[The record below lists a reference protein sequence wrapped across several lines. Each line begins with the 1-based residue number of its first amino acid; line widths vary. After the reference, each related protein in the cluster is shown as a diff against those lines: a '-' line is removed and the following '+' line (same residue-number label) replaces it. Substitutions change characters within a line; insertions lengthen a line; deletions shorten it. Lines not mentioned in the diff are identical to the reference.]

1 MKNIIKQLMVV
12 LSRKQK
18 WECVLIFI
26 TSLLGSMVEL
36 LGISAILPFA
46 ELLLKP
52 DDVMNY
58 TWGKYIASIFGFSN
72 SKQVII
78 ISGILIICIYI
89 LKNFYL
95 IKQMKFQIK
104 KVNDIRWR
112 LSAKIIKSYMN
123 RNYVYFTKTN
133 SSILLRGID
142 TDVSATTDVMGN
154 LFKVLA
160 ELMTVSLIIFY
171 LFYTNVVLT
180 FLVATVIFLC
190 LLWFV
195 LGYRKKIRN
204 AGKRYNEYAA
214 TVSQCALQ
222 IFRGIKEI
230 KIMHKENY
238 FINQYIDLLHTRI
251 DSESKK
257 GIYERKPP
265 YLYEAICVSAFIG
278 AVCVVTETGI
288 DIGELLPQIAVFTVA
303 AFRIISSSGRISAS
317 INGAMFSRSG
327 LNNVY
332 YNILELEKS
341 EKDFEQTEP
350 EGGVEELKFQHE
362 LKIANLSWKYPERD
376 NEVLHNINLIIYKG
390 DAIAFVGPSGS
401 GKTTMADII
410 LGLFEPENGDI
421 TIDGKSIFSLR
432 KEWSQIIGYVPQNAY
447 LTDDTIRRNV
457 AFGIEESKIDESKV
471 IKALERA
478 QIKNFVDELE
488 LGINT
493 MVGEAGVR
501 FSGGQRQRIA
511 IARALYNDPDI
522 LVLDEATSALDNET
536 EKALMESIENF
547 YGEKTIIVI
556 AHRLSTIEKCNKVYE
571 VANGKLKCIR
581 GDNTSVN

>member
-1 MKNIIKQLMVV
+1 M
-12 LSRKQK
+12 
-18 WECVLIFI
+18 
-26 TSLLGSMVEL
+26 
-36 LGISAILPFA
+36 
-46 ELLLKP
+46 
-52 DDVMNY
+52 
-58 TWGKYIASIFGFSN
+58 
-72 SKQVII
+72 
-78 ISGILIICIYI
+78 
-89 LKNFYL
+89 
-95 IKQMKFQIK
+95 
-104 KVNDIRWR
+104 
-112 LSAKIIKSYMN
+112 
-123 RNYVYFTKTN
+123 
-133 SSILLRGID
+133 
-142 TDVSATTDVMGN
+142 
-154 LFKVLA
+154 
-160 ELMTVSLIIFY
+160 
-171 LFYTNVVLT
+171 
-180 FLVATVIFLC
+180 
-190 LLWFV
+190 
-195 LGYRKKIRN
+195 
-204 AGKRYNEYAA
+204 
-214 TVSQCALQ
+214 
-222 IFRGIKEI
+222 
-230 KIMHKENY
+230 
-238 FINQYIDLLHTRI
+238 
-251 DSESKK
+251 
-257 GIYERKPP
+257 
-265 YLYEAICVSAFIG
+265 
-278 AVCVVTETGI
+278 
-288 DIGELLPQIAVFTVA
+288 
-303 AFRIISSSGRISAS
+303 
-317 INGAMFSRSG
+317 
-327 LNNVY
+327 
-332 YNILELEKS
+332 
-341 EKDFEQTEP
+341 
-350 EGGVEELKFQHE
+350 
-362 LKIANLSWKYPERD
+362 
-376 NEVLHNINLIIYKG
+376 
-390 DAIAFVGPSGS
+390 GPSGS